1 MKGIEPGISPSN
13 SLQKGKRKCEKEKE
27 RKWLPVRA
35 VLPLARISKFEILM

>member
-13 SLQKGKRKCEKEKE
+13 SLQKGKRKCKKE